1 MLWIAIETGCNE
13 IFQKLTRTISYFGM
27 TIGDNT
33 GRILD
38 VPRLVDDNGPPQRVT
53 GNKELTGIGFRLF
66 LTLPDVLFNI
76 SGWKRDDLLGQL
88 RTIARC
94 TSKFQLRLEVLYI
107 IVGRLLWVRTNSYL
121 YMPHFGVLH
130 STLIKMLATRSKH
143 WTIAKHGQVWL
154 ECVVM
159 LDFFEK
165 QWTLVMPSIVRPW
178 RKFAAYTDATRR
190 ILISNLCQERI
201 EINKMYD
208 HA

>member
-88 RTIARC
+88 LA
-94 TSKFQLRLEVLYI
+94 K
-107 IVGRLLWVRTNSYL
+107 VRYE
-121 YMPHFGVLH
+121 M
-130 STLIKMLATRSKH
+130 
-143 WTIAKHGQVWL
+143 Q
-154 ECVVM
+154 
-159 LDFFEK
+159 
-165 QWTLVMPSIVRPW
+165 
-178 RKFAAYTDATRR
+178 
-190 ILISNLCQERI
+190 
-201 EINKMYD
+201 
-208 HA
+208 